1 MLIVRAFLFHN
12 LKGEIMRT
20 EEIIQRSLDGLELS
34 KEEITSL
41 FDVDPFSK
49 ESFIMQAAA
58 LEKSKKAS
66 NGLAE
71 VHAQFGLNVGPC
83 TLNCLFCGFAKCNGV
98 FTENSE
104 LPVEEA
110 VVRTKRFEED
120 GVNAIFIMGTGH
132 YPFGKFIEVSRE
144 IRKALK
150 DETILFANVG
160 DMNLKQAKQL
170 KEAGHS
176 GIYHVVRM
184 GEGTDT
190 PIAPSRRLETIA
202 HAKEAGLMIG
212 TCVEPIGPEHTVEEL
227 VEKTIMTREIG
238 AVFSGAMRRVPIPGT
253 ELAKYG
259 MVSEAR
265 MAHILAAVRLA
276 LGYEI
281 AGHCTHEPGVIAAAA
296 GGANLV
302 WAETGSNPRD
312 TEKDT
317 EGRRGRTVNDC
328 RNILKEAEWDVL
340 EGTSKFC
347 ATGIPSRS

>member
-1 MLIVRAFLFHN
+1 MDIEDIAQ
-12 LKGEIMRT
+12 K
-20 EEIIQRSLDGLELS
+20 SLDGLELS
-34 KEEITSL
+34 KDEITGL
-41 FDVDPFSK
+41 FNVPPFSK
-49 ESFIMQAAA
+49 ESFLIQAAA

-71 VHAQFGLNVGPC
+71 VHAQFGLNAGPC

-110 VVRTKRFEED
+110 VARTKRFEED
-120 GVNAIFIMGTGH
+120 GANAIFVMGTGH
-132 YPFGKFIEVSRE
+132 YPFSRFIEVSQE
-144 IRKALK
+144 IRKTLK
-150 DETILFANVG
+150 DDTVLFANVG
-160 DMNLKQAKQL
+160 DMTPKQSVQL
-170 KEAGHS
+170 KDAGYA

-184 GEGTDT
+184 GEGKDT
-190 PIAPSRRLETIA
+190 PIPPRKRLETIVN
-202 HAKEAGLMIG
+202 AKEAGLMIG

-227 VEKTIMTREIG
+227 VEKTIMTRDLG
-238 AVFSGAMRRVPIPGT
+238 VAFSGAMRRVPIPGT

-259 MVSEAR
+259 MVSEAK
-265 MAHILAAVRLA
+265 MAHILAVVRLA

-281 AGHCTHEPGVIAAAA
+281 AGHCTHEPGVIAAAS

-312 TEKDT
+312 TESDT

-328 RNILKEAEWDVL
+328 RNILKEAEWEALNGV
-340 EGTSKFC
+340 SKFC
-347 ATGIPSRS
+347 SSGVLSKR

>member
-1 MLIVRAFLFHN
+1 MIDRVCIFSKS
-12 LKGEIMRT
+12 KGERMNV
-20 EEIIQRSLDGLELS
+20 EDIIRKSLDGAMVS
-34 KEEITSL
+34 RDEISDL
-41 FDVDPFSK
+41 FNVPPFTRDA
-49 ESFIMQAAA
+49 FLMQAAA

-83 TLNCLFCGFAKCNGV
+83 SLNCLFCGFAKCNGV

-104 LPVEEA
+104 LSVEETIA
-110 VVRTKRFEED
+110 RTRRFEED
-120 GVNAIFIMGTGH
+120 GANAIFIMGTGH

-144 IRKALK
+144 VRKVLK

-160 DMNLKQAKQL
+160 DMNPKQARQL

-184 GEGTDT
+184 GEGKDT
-190 PIAPSRRLETIA
+190 PIKPERRIETINIA
-202 HAKEAGLMIG
+202 REAGLLIG
-212 TCVEPIGPEHTVEEL
+212 TCVEPVGPEHSVDEL
-227 VEKTIMTREIG
+227 VEKTLMTRDVNP
-238 AVFSGAMRRVPIPGT
+238 VFSGAMRRVPIPGT

-259 MVSEAR
+259 MISEAR

-276 LGYEI
+276 LGYDI
-281 AGHCTHEPGVIAAAA
+281 PGHCTHEPGVIAAAS

-312 TEKDT
+312 TERDT
-317 EGRRGRTVNDC
+317 EGSRGRTVMDC
-328 RNILKEAEWDVL
+328 RGILKEAEWDVL
-340 EGTSKFC
+340 DGVSRFC
-347 ATGIPSRS
+347 SSEVFSGR